1 MRAFSKKAEGFFGM
15 LMKDH
20 REAID
25 WLWFTGFIGWLNVA
39 SEF

>member
-1 MRAFSKKAEGFFGM
+1 MREMRAFSKKAEGFFGM

-25 WLWFTGFIGWLNVA
+25 WL
-39 SEF
+39 